1 MGGVSCPCKKNTANG
16 NPLRGK
22 PLVPL
27 KHGDNIRQTLPLRVR
42 IRNVTKKTINY
53 MKKVYVSPLATEVNV
68 EATNMLAAS
77 LKLNNNATVD
87 TSVDGAQLS
96 GGHRG
101 QWGNLW
107 Q

>member
-1 MGGVSCPCKKNTANG
+1 
-16 NPLRGK
+16 
-22 PLVPL
+22 
-27 KHGDNIRQTLPLRVR
+27 
-42 IRNVTKKTINY
+42 

-77 LKLNNNATVD
+77 LKLNDKTTVD
-87 TSVDGAQLS
+87 TSTPGAQLS
-96 GGHRG
+96 NGHRG

>member
-1 MGGVSCPCKKNTANG
+1 
-16 NPLRGK
+16 
-22 PLVPL
+22 
-27 KHGDNIRQTLPLRVR
+27 
-42 IRNVTKKTINY
+42 

-77 LKLNNNATVD
+77 LRLDNEKTVD
-87 TSVDGAQLS
+87 TSTPGAQLS

>member
-1 MGGVSCPCKKNTANG
+1 MQNTANFG
-16 NPLRGK
+16 DTS
-22 PLVPL
+22 LVYPY
-27 KHGDNIRQTLPLRVR
+27 
-42 IRNVTKKTINY
+42 KKTKNY

-77 LKLNNNATVD
+77 LQLNSGKTVD
-87 TSVDGAQLS
+87 TSDGGQLS

-107 Q
+107 N